1 MARTIRRLWR
11 RLRYGQPVILV
22 SGLPRSGTS
31 MAMKMLA
38 AGGLE
43 VVADGVRSADEDNP
57 KGYFED
63 ERIKALG
70 QSADKA
76 WLRRARGR
84 ALKVI
89 SYLLKDL
96 PADNNYKVIFLRRDL
111 TEVLASQGK
120 MLERRNEASEVS
132 DEQMLEI
139 YRSHLWRV
147 DYLFRH
153 AAHLE
158 RLDVQYTDVIADPR
172 REAERIDAF
181 LDHRLDVERMV
192 EAVDPQLYRNRA
204 ERSAAAEAPG
214 TPA

>member
-1 MARTIRRLWR
+1 MAGSIHRIWR
-11 RLRYGQPVILV
+11 RLRYGEPVILV

-43 VVADGVRSADEDNP
+43 VVADGVRTADEDNP

-70 QSADKA
+70 ESQDKR

-84 ALKVI
+84 AVKVI

-96 PADNNYKVIFLRRDL
+96 PQDNNYKVIFLRRDL
-111 TEVLASQGK
+111 REVLASQGK
-120 MLERRNEASEVS
+120 MLDRRNEASDVS
-132 DEQMLEI
+132 DEQMIEI
-139 YRSHLWRV
+139 YESHLWRV
-147 DYLFRH
+147 DYLFRR
-153 AAHLE
+153 AGHLE
-158 RLDVQYTDVIADPR
+158 RLEVQYAHVIADPR

-181 LDHRLDVERMV
+181 LGGRLDVERMV
-192 EAVDPQLYRNRA
+192 EAVDPLLYRNRA
-204 ERSAAAEAPG
+204 ERAAAGAAG
-214 TPA
+214 SPA